1 MILVAIVCAVLGAV
15 CSALGAH
22 WQHRGV
28 RAEAGPGGLSLRMLG
43 RLARNPSWIRGFA
56 VLVACAVLQILAL
69 ALAPVAVV
77 APLVVLALPAV
88 ALVHA
93 RRLDA
98 GGWLAVAVTTVAVAV
113 FVARTAGEVRERAV
127 PPEAV
132 LWAGTFVG
140 AVVLV
145 LCLAAL
151 VTREVARC
159 AALAMAAGAAYG
171 LVVVLVRDVAYTV
184 RVDGLTA
191 LPLLSSAGLA
201 VAFLAGSWLIQL
213 AYASGPPDVV
223 VGAHTTVNPAVAT
236 TLGLT
241 LLGEADG
248 ITAGYLTTLLI
259 CGGAAVAG
267 IVVLARHHPD
277 ARRERTDAGEA
288 APR

>member
-1 MILVAIVCAVLGAV
+1 M
-15 CSALGAH
+15 
-22 WQHRGV
+22 
-28 RAEAGPGGLSLRMLG
+28 
-43 RLARNPSWIRGFA
+43 
-56 VLVACAVLQILAL
+56 
-69 ALAPVAVV
+69 
-77 APLVVLALPAV
+77 
-88 ALVHA
+88 
-93 RRLDA
+93 
-98 GGWLAVAVTTVAVAV
+98 
-113 FVARTAGEVRERAV
+113 
-127 PPEAV
+127 
-132 LWAGTFVG
+132 G

-151 VTREVARC
+151 VTRGVARC

-184 RVDGLTA
+184 RVDGPAA

-223 VGAHTTVNPAVAT
+223 VGAHTTLNPAVAT

-248 ITAGYLTTLLI
+248 ITAGYLTTLLV

-277 ARRERTDAGEA
+277 ARRERTGAGET

>member
-1 MILVAIVCAVLGAV
+1 MTLVAVVCAVLGAV

-28 RAEAGPGGLSLRMLG
+28 RAETGQGGLSLRMLG
-43 RLARNPSWIRGFA
+43 SLARNPSWIRGLA

-77 APLVVLALPAV
+77 APVVVLALPAV
-88 ALVHA
+88 ALVNA
-93 RRLDA
+93 RGLDA
-98 GGWLAVAVTTVAVAV
+98 GGWVAVVATTAAVAV
-113 FVARTAGEVRERAV
+113 FVARTAGEVSERAI

-132 LWAGTFVG
+132 LWAGSSVG
-140 AVVLV
+140 LIVLA

-151 VTREVARC
+151 MTRGVARC
-159 AALAMAAGAAYG
+159 AALATAAGAAYG

-184 RVDGLTA
+184 RVDGPAA
-191 LPLLSSAGLA
+191 LPWLSSAGLA

-213 AYASGPPDVV
+213 GYASGPPDVV
-223 VGAHTTVNPAVAT
+223 VGSQTTVNPAVAT

-248 ITAGYLTTLLI
+248 ITTDYLTTLLI

-267 IVVLARHHPD
+267 IVALARHHPD
-277 ARRERTDAGEA
+277 AHRDRAGAGEA
-288 APR
+288 ASR